1 MSAKKIFVP
10 GLKAL
15 KVCWLIGA
23 IIAILSYFCAIIV
36 SAAGGYPIWCGSWDG
51 NGNDACICKEQLKNR
66 NEHLIRISSDL
77 AVVKKRIESFKEG
90 LYNTKNTAF
99 IQSRMELDR
108 EKKEKTD
115 LEAEKKRLI
124 LKPIFPSAV
133 WELALILFGL
143 MAVFLVARFV
153 LKDAQDT
160 FHEKLNFKKVWI
172 RPYLLMA
179 GFLIASTLGEQ
190 VWVSIIDTDK
200 SWFGWCSFCISPW
213 VFILMRLTY
222 AADQFAITYALTMF
236 YLLADERYVPKI
248 KLDNPDGRC
257 GVGKYVNLFQKWT
270 FIGLTAAIFPIVW
283 WLHVITVSPASFEKA
298 YLITPI
304 SSLIVVMYLV
314 FRGVRKASLLR
325 RKYQEAC
332 TEKMGQSWS
341 AQKAKNLPPDPTL
354 EFLGDKWWK
363 LPAVVTA
370 VITAALVALKVLG
383 VTNIL
388 VGSFFY

>member
-36 SAAGGYPIWCGSWDG
+36 SGAGGYPIRRGSWDG

-124 LKPIFPSAV
+124 LKPIFPSAA

-143 MAVFLVARFV
+143 VAVFLVARFV

-172 RPYLLMA
+172 RP
-179 GFLIASTLGEQ
+179 
-190 VWVSIIDTDK
+190 
-200 SWFGWCSFCISPW
+200 
-213 VFILMRLTY
+213 
-222 AADQFAITYALTMF
+222 
-236 YLLADERYVPKI
+236 
-248 KLDNPDGRC
+248 
-257 GVGKYVNLFQKWT
+257 
-270 FIGLTAAIFPIVW
+270 
-283 WLHVITVSPASFEKA
+283 
-298 YLITPI
+298 
-304 SSLIVVMYLV
+304 
-314 FRGVRKASLLR
+314 
-325 RKYQEAC
+325 
-332 TEKMGQSWS
+332 
-341 AQKAKNLPPDPTL
+341 
-354 EFLGDKWWK
+354 
-363 LPAVVTA
+363 
-370 VITAALVALKVLG
+370 
-383 VTNIL
+383 
-388 VGSFFY
+388 